1 MEILSIILIVLLI
14 YVVFKVAYVALKI
27 LAILLIIFLIVEFG
41 SKLLG
46 DRVYCA
52 FRVSKVVV
60 KSISCVEPLI

>member
-27 LAILLIIFLIVEFG
+27 LDPINYLLIVEFG

>member
-46 DRVYCA
+46 DRVCCT
-52 FRVSKVVV
+52 FWMSKVVV
-60 KSISCVEPLI
+60 KSISCAESLI